1 MQTYICKCGKTFE
14 KSSKADTTGY
24 VLTDYSPQHECYG
37 CPYIVI
43 ERDWQTKEIVKREC
57 RATPKI
63 TYLTRCC
70 IGTGGGD
77 FSACYIYSLDLVFI
91 KRVLNFVNTLDGAE
105 NHEHAI
111 PEEWRAAD
119 FGKCYR
125 SDTDKCCGL
134 ATFPLYFKKNK
145 LGTEARRAVKDR
157 FFTNLGYYNAVRKDM
172 TEEQEKEIIIQRIE
186 IAKENARTDCESCGY
201 CSNDNC
207 QVCEYPDTPDD
218 YCVCGDKHIEKTD
231 KPPVKWDGC
240 SPAHKDDVRTALEH
254 ICILPVRQM
263 IERGDNS
270 KDIAA
275 YLRSQYKG
283 IAGESKGEWDFTLW
297 YDDGH
302 LYIQYDDTAEQNDN
316 SIDDIIKNTPS
327 MDELEEKAS
336 RGEAVS
342 VMDMV
347 NAIKTDNVLNNL
359 GADTIS
365 LTWTQAAKELI
376 KMIRASDEEAPDPKE
391 DKTMAAPTFNFGN
404 FISESNT
411 LKQLPLDMLV
421 SRHNHRFKLYDGERL
436 QDMVQS
442 IESNGVLTPIIV
454 LLINEA
460 LIKNIEDEMN
470 FADDER
476 KEKLSIAA
484 EFYRDNLDKYEIL
497 AGHNRCNAAQLAG
510 KTTVPGIVKENLS
523 YDEAEMYVAET
534 NFMQRGFDDLS
545 ITERASV
552 LAARHSAMF
561 DEDKRR
567 AIERELAILNGDE
580 VEEDTEDD
588 EKKSKLAAVGE
599 NYGLSKDTVAR
610 LIRIDKLVPELKPYV
625 DEGKIAIRAAVNLSY
640 LFTSEQ
646 RKVAEMIEFGVDMK
660 KSTLLR
666 EVSKQNRLNDN
677 AIREILV
684 MGTYGAAPTTKRK
697 PIKVKISTDIS
708 EKYFAP
714 DWDEAKVQN
723 IINLALEQYFSK
735 KLP

>member
-63 TYLTRCC
+63 TYLTQCH
-70 IGTGGGD
+70 IGTGAGD
-77 FSACYIYSLDLVFI
+77 YTGCYLYSLDLVFV

-105 NHEHAI
+105 HHNHSI

-125 SDTDKCCGL
+125 SDCFGL
-134 ATFPLYFKKNK
+134 GIFPLYFQKNK
-145 LGTEARRAVKDR
+145 TGTEARRAVVQR
-157 FFTNLGYYNAVRKDM
+157 FFRGSLYSNGIRNANGIRKDM

-186 IAKENARTDCESCGY
+186 IAKENARTDCEGCGY

-254 ICILPVRQM
+254 ICVLPVRQM

-302 LYIQYDDTAEQNDN
+302 LYIQYEDK
-316 SIDDIIKNTPS
+316 I
-327 MDELEEKAS
+327 
-336 RGEAVS
+336 
-342 VMDMV
+342 
-347 NAIKTDNVLNNL
+347 LNNL
-359 GADTIS
+359 GADSIS
-365 LTWTQAAKELI
+365 LTWSQAAKELI
-376 KMIRASDEEAPDPKE
+376 KMIRASDKEAPDPKE

-454 LLINEA
+454 LLINET

-580 VEEDTEDD
+580 VEEDTDDD

-714 DWDEAKVQN
+714 DWDEAKVQD

>member
-63 TYLTRCC
+63 TYRTRCH
-70 IGTGGGD
+70 IGTGSGD
-77 FSACYIYSLDLVFI
+77 YKACHIYSLDLVFI

-105 NHEHAI
+105 HHNHSI

-119 FGKCYR
+119 FGQIYKYDECF
-125 SDTDKCCGL
+125 GL
-134 ATFPLYFKKNK
+134 AIFPLYFQKNK
-145 LGTEARRAVKDR
+145 AGTEARRAVKER
-157 FFTNLGYYNAVRKDM
+157 FFESNGYRKDM
-172 TEEQEKEIIIQRIE
+172 TEEQEKEIIMQRIE
-186 IAKENARTDCESCGY
+186 ISKENARTDCESCAY

-240 SPAHKDDVRTALEH
+240 NPAHKDDVRTALEH
-254 ICILPVRQM
+254 ICILPVHQM

-283 IAGESKGEWDFTLW
+283 IAGEGKDEWDFTLW
-297 YDDGH
+297 YEDKH
-302 LYIQYDDTAEQNDN
+302 LSIKYYDK
-316 SIDDIIKNTPS
+316 I
-327 MDELEEKAS
+327 
-336 RGEAVS
+336 
-342 VMDMV
+342 
-347 NAIKTDNVLNNL
+347 LNNL

-365 LTWTQAAKELI
+365 LTWSQAAKELI
-376 KMIRASDEEAPDPKE
+376 KMIRASDEEAPNPKE

-588 EKKSKLAAVGE
+588 EKKSKLAVVGD

-714 DWDEAKVQN
+714 DWDEAKVQD